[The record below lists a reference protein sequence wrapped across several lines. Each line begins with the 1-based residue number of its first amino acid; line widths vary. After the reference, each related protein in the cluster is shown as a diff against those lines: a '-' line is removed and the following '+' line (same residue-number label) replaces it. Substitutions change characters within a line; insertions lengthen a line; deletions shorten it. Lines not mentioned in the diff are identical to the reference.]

1 MSNKIIGVESD
12 GVIEW
17 HAPGVAGPDYATL
30 CGLDG
35 NDDAVGQRPVDIKPP
50 RGTKID
56 CHECKRIWAGVRDLK
71 LRESDF
77 A

>member
-1 MSNKIIGVESD
+1 MSAKIVGVESD
-12 GVIEW
+12 GVVEW
-17 HAPGVAGPDYATL
+17 HIPGVGGPDYATL

-35 NDDAVGQRPVDIKPP
+35 DDSTVGQRLVDHVP
-50 RGTKID
+50 RGAKID
-56 CHECKRIWAGVRDLK
+56 CEQCCTIWRGLRALK